1 MLLSYS
7 FILCLVES
15 SGVEKIWKFTHK
27 FFRTLSGSHE
37 TTNERLELE
46 ALEDDL
52 PLSVRTLIRLFEG
65 SGSICSLKAE
75 WRGSRGLRWSI
86 TARRASGT
94 LEKSV

>member
-37 TTNERLELE
+37 TTNERLEHPSASFAV
-46 ALEDDL
+46 ALQ
-52 PLSVRTLIRLFEG
+52 
-65 SGSICSLKAE
+65 
-75 WRGSRGLRWSI
+75 
-86 TARRASGT
+86 
-94 LEKSV
+94 